1 MQTANPD
8 EYLKLALPFVGRHK
22 AAARLE
28 HFHAQQKHALVL
40 GPAGVGKSSLVNW
53 LKDKL
58 GLLVSPQSERLAS
71 ICESLETG
79 LGLEVGGLKL
89 PQRKQRLLRALAGAK
104 RTVVFDGI
112 GWTTPKLSSFLEG
125 VMERAPV
132 WVCARSERSWDIG
145 HFWTWLVRFERVE
158 LPPFHPAE
166 TRALVLATVEAGLIP
181 REALTIVAWLH
192 HRSNGSPLVLREL
205 FAELAARDY
214 DLNSQTAL
222 RRLNLDRRIHEVFP
236 MGRASGFRVKGGP

>member
-8 EYLKLALPFVGRHK
+8 EHLKLTVPFVGRQK
-22 AAARLE
+22 EAARLE
-28 HFHAQQKHALVL
+28 RLHAEREHALVL

-58 GLLVSPQSERLAS
+58 GLLVSPESERLAS
-71 ICESLETG
+71 ICESLESE
-79 LGLEVGGLKL
+79 LGLESGGLKL

-104 RTVVFDGI
+104 RTAVFDGI

-132 WVCARSERSWDIG
+132 WICARSERSWDIG
-145 HFWTWLVRFERVE
+145 HFWTWLVRFTKVE
-158 LPPFHPAE
+158 LKPFHPAE
-166 TRALVLATVEAGLIP
+166 TRALVIATVEAGLIP
-181 REALTIVAWLH
+181 RGAMNVVAWLH

-205 FAELAARDY
+205 FEELAARDY
-214 DLNSQTAL
+214 DLNNPTAL

-236 MGRASGFRVKGGP
+236 MEAARHE